1 MLLHYFKTIFKG
13 YFVLDALFS
22 PRFEKSQQKFY
33 RGISLIEIWYLA
45 IPRKLAWYDNTKKAF
60 ALMTFNGFFV
70 SLCPAVVERKDLSG
84 QFVFVLQEK
93 EG

>member
-1 MLLHYFKTIFKG
+1 MLLHYFKAIFEG

-45 IPRKLAWYDNTKKAF
+45 IPRKLA
-60 ALMTFNGFFV
+60 
-70 SLCPAVVERKDLSG
+70 
-84 QFVFVLQEK
+84 
-93 EG
+93 